1 MDPPPSAAPT
11 LTPGPNT
18 KTSARF
24 ISIQAGPGPVRAAP
38 LLLQQEHQNLQRHKE
53 CVKTGRI
60 LLLLQI
66 SYGDLLNRV
75 GAAAGIHPQLRT

>member
-1 MDPPPSAAPT
+1 MAATILLDLQAAEAQLRTGAKSRSWPSPCGSAA
-11 LTPGPNT
+11 
-18 KTSARF
+18 
-24 ISIQAGPGPVRAAP
+24 QAAG
-38 LLLQQEHQNLQRHKE
+38 LLQQEHQNLQRHKE

-60 LLLLQI
+60 LLLLLQI